1 MTTRRTF
8 IKALAAVT
16 PALYFRPAWS
26 APDASR
32 LALVI
37 GNSAYRDA
45 PLSNPANDAK
55 AVSRLFVQ
63 AGFTVNSHLNATRSE
78 MMSAID
84 RFGVAAKHP
93 DTRLVVFYYAGHGA
107 QLDWR
112 NYLLPIDAIVA
123 KQEHIKQHC
132 VDLNL
137 LLGQLSA
144 VNDKNFIVILDACR
158 NNPFGNRFWPEQK
171 GLAQFDAPVGSLLAY
186 ATSPGK
192 VASDGEGENGLYT
205 ENLVRE
211 LGKRNTRIEDA
222 LKRVRLSVRL
232 ASHGEQIPW
241 ETTSLES
248 DIFIFNEC
256 HKLSETDLEQL
267 VEADISEWGRIK
279 SSKKIDD
286 WVNYL
291 NTFPNGRFAE
301 IAQLRLARLLAEDE
315 KVLAEKR
322 QRDEQQRIEQENI
335 ARERRRVAEDAG
347 TLAEEQLQEM
357 QRIEKNILEQAAQ
370 AKLVTVQAPPI
381 MAAESSA
388 ADLAARP
395 PSSTAPSATPALDI
409 RAGLPVPELIR
420 PSDNPFSAGRY
431 RLGRIYSLGDEA
443 SIRQSD
449 FLTGVEERIFKWRVT
464 RVDYE
469 QDRVEFNNGHTI
481 TDLMGNSIKNGVVEF
496 DTPVQFIPSEFQI
509 GKKWTAAF
517 RRAKDGRLSN
527 AYYEFQITKRE
538 TISVPAG
545 VFDTFLVEGSGWN
558 KTFASRL
565 EARLWLA
572 PGVNFA
578 IKRETVSRMPRGG
591 FAQTERHELV
601 ALHQRVIG
609 NL

>member
-1 MTTRRTF
+1 M
-8 IKALAAVT
+8 
-16 PALYFRPAWS
+16 
-26 APDASR
+26 
-32 LALVI
+32 
-37 GNSAYRDA
+37 
-45 PLSNPANDAK
+45 
-55 AVSRLFVQ
+55 
-63 AGFTVNSHLNATRSE
+63 
-78 MMSAID
+78 
-84 RFGVAAKHP
+84 
-93 DTRLVVFYYAGHGA
+93 
-107 QLDWR
+107 
-112 NYLLPIDAIVA
+112 
-123 KQEHIKQHC
+123 
-132 VDLNL
+132 
-137 LLGQLSA
+137 
-144 VNDKNFIVILDACR
+144 
-158 NNPFGNRFWPEQK
+158 
-171 GLAQFDAPVGSLLAY
+171 
-186 ATSPGK
+186 
-192 VASDGEGENGLYT
+192 
-205 ENLVRE
+205 
-211 LGKRNTRIEDA
+211 
-222 LKRVRLSVRL
+222 
-232 ASHGEQIPW
+232 
-241 ETTSLES
+241 
-248 DIFIFNEC
+248 
-256 HKLSETDLEQL
+256 
-267 VEADISEWGRIK
+267 
-279 SSKKIDD
+279 
-286 WVNYL
+286 
-291 NTFPNGRFAE
+291 
-301 IAQLRLARLLAEDE
+301 
-315 KVLAEKR
+315 
-322 QRDEQQRIEQENI
+322 
-335 ARERRRVAEDAG
+335 
-347 TLAEEQLQEM
+347 
-357 QRIEKNILEQAAQ
+357 
-370 AKLVTVQAPPI
+370 
-381 MAAESSA
+381 
-388 ADLAARP
+388 
-395 PSSTAPSATPALDI
+395 
-409 RAGLPVPELIR
+409 IR